1 MDVRNS
7 QTAAP
12 AGTKKRPV
20 RVNWQLKTLLPVIAV
35 LLNGILLFILASVSI
50 EQGERRLL
58 LMVAAAGGL
67 AILAVLLVTLAVVVR
82 RPMLELEEK
91 IQRVRDGDLS
101 AEVSFADRRDDIG
114 DLGRNFNSMVRRL
127 RESLAEIERLHN
139 TQMSRAEHL
148 ATIGELAAGLAHEI
162 RNPLAGLAGVM
173 DIVRRDLPASSPVRE
188 VLSDAREEVT
198 RINRTLNDLLETARP
213 RTPSVQLADL
223 NATVEHAVI
232 FARQNALLK
241 PIHID
246 LEKTAH
252 RLLVEHDTS
261 QIHQVLLNLTLNAI
275 QAIEN
280 GEGLVRVTVA
290 ERNGASAV
298 VTITDTGRGI
308 SPEDLP
314 SIFRPFFTTKGHGT
328 GLGLPLAKRIVED
341 HGGHINVESAV
352 DRGSTFTVILPL
364 RQTVQ
369 HP

>member
-1 MDVRNS
+1 
-7 QTAAP
+7 
-12 AGTKKRPV
+12 
-20 RVNWQLKTLLPVIAV
+20 
-35 LLNGILLFILASVSI
+35 
-50 EQGERRLL
+50 
-58 LMVAAAGGL
+58 
-67 AILAVLLVTLAVVVR
+67 
-82 RPMLELEEK
+82 
-91 IQRVRDGDLS
+91 
-101 AEVSFADRRDDIG
+101 
-114 DLGRNFNSMVRRL
+114 
-127 RESLAEIERLHN
+127 
-139 TQMSRAEHL
+139 
-148 ATIGELAAGLAHEI
+148 
-162 RNPLAGLAGVM
+162 
-173 DIVRRDLPASSPVRE
+173 VRE